1 MTGPPV
7 DRQLDELASRVA
19 EARFVLVFTGA
30 GISTGSGIP
39 DFRGPQ
45 GLWKRWQ
52 PVYYDEFLA
61 SAAARKRHWD
71 FKLEGWR
78 QFRSAQPN
86 PAHRALVRLERLGRL
101 HCLVTQNIDGL
112 HQLAGSSEER
122 VIELHGTN
130 RLVEC
135 VECGRRYDPEPIFV
149 TYART
154 REVPLCT
161 ACGGFLKPATVM
173 FGQPMPE
180 EAMRRAFDAA
190 ARADLVMA
198 VGSSLEVHPAASVP
212 LAARRQ
218 GAFYAILN
226 LGPTAQDESCDLRLE
241 GDVVVLLPRLA
252 ERVAARLRHEPSTAE
267 S

>member
-1 MTGPPV
+1 MTESV
-7 DRQLDELASRVA
+7 LDRRLQELATRIVQ
-19 EARFVLVFTGA
+19 ARFVLVFTGA

-45 GLWKRWQ
+45 GLWKTWQ

-61 SAAARKRHWD
+61 SPAARKRHWD
-71 FKLEGWR
+71 FKLESWR
-78 QFRSAQPN
+78 QFRDARPN
-86 PAHRALVRLERLGRL
+86 PAHRALVQLEHLGRL

-112 HQLAGSSEER
+112 HQQAGSSEDL

-130 RLVEC
+130 RVIEC
-135 VECGRRYDPEPIFV
+135 VDCGRRYDPDPIFAA
-149 TYART
+149 YART

-180 EAMRRAFDAA
+180 EAVRRALDAA
-190 ARADLVMA
+190 ARSDLVMA
-198 VGSSLEVHPAASVP
+198 VGSSLEVYPAASVP
-212 LAARRQ
+212 LTAKRH

-226 LGPTAQDESCDLRLE
+226 LGPTAQDHACDLRLE
-241 GDVVVLLPRLA
+241 GDVVALLPRLA
-252 ERVAARLRHEPSTAE
+252 ERVAGHLERRTSLR
-267 S
+267 